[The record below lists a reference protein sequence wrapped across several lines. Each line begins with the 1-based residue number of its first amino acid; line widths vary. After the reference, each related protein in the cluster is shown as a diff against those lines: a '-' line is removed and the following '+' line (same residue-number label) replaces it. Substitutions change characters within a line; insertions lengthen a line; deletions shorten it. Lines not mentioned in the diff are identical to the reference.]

1 MLYWYNIV
9 QAGHPHRPT
18 IPRNLQFVLI
28 ARYVMPA
35 PTEARINRALI
46 ELTRSP
52 IDVNRYREPIGDP
65 DVGAHAWF
73 EGVTRRLTHV
83 AQSTQET
90 QELSYEAFEPMAIAE
105 LQRIGDETI
114 AEFELKALV
123 IVHRLGT
130 VPIGEASLL
139 VGCSS
144 AHRVAVFAALPK
156 VVDRLKA
163 DVPIWKKE
171 LFVDGSTQWVHPT

>member
-1 MLYWYNIV
+1 MTV
-9 QAGHPHRPT
+9 
-18 IPRNLQFVLI
+18 
-28 ARYVMPA
+28 
-35 PTEARINRALI
+35 RITNPMNRALI
-46 ELTRSP
+46 ELTHSR
-52 IDVNRYREPIGDP
+52 IEVHRFREHISDP

-73 EGVTRRLTHV
+73 EGVTRRLTQV
-83 AQSTQET
+83 AETTQQT

-114 AEFELKALV
+114 AEFELSALV

-144 AHRVAVFAALPK
+144 AHRAAVFAALPK
-156 VVDRLKA
+156 VVNRLKA

>member
-1 MLYWYNIV
+1 M
-9 QAGHPHRPT
+9 
-18 IPRNLQFVLI
+18 
-28 ARYVMPA
+28 
-35 PTEARINRALI
+35 NRALI
-46 ELTRSP
+46 ELTHSR
-52 IDVNRYREPIGDP
+52 IEVHRFREHVSDP

-73 EGVTRRLTHV
+73 EGVTRRLTQV
-83 AQSTQET
+83 AETTQQT

-114 AEFELKALV
+114 AEYELKALV

-144 AHRVAVFAALPK
+144 AHRAAVFAALPK

>member
-1 MLYWYNIV
+1 
-9 QAGHPHRPT
+9 
-18 IPRNLQFVLI
+18 
-28 ARYVMPA
+28 MPA
-35 PTEARINRALI
+35 STNPMIIRALV
-46 ELTRSP
+46 ELTHSP
-52 IDVNRYREPIGDP
+52 IDVNRYREPISDP

-83 AQSTQET
+83 AQTTQET
-90 QELSYEAFEPMAIAE
+90 HELSYEAFEPMAIAE

-114 AEFELKALV
+114 AEFELTALV

-144 AHRVAVFAALPK
+144 AHRAAVFAALPK